1 LPPKS
6 RNVFTV
12 AAVLVGLAAIGG
24 IAAIEGWLP
33 TWMGGD
39 EPAQKVTPTAPLP
52 KIDGSTPRPR
62 VQRTVPPE
70 SLSPGESVVA
80 APEGAPAAA
89 PAATPAAPAAPMA
102 APAAAP
108 PSPPARAEL
117 VAKART
123 FPKARPDPK
132 GLCRNCGVVT
142 STTYRDEDA
151 RGAWEVRVKFEDGNA
166 RILRYPSDPGFR
178 VGERVFLSR
187 GRLYRD

>member
-12 AAVLVGLAAIGG
+12 AAVLVALAAIGG

-33 TWMGGD
+33 PWLGGD

-52 KIDGSTPRPR
+52 KVDGSTARPR
-62 VQRTVPPE
+62 MQRTVPPE

-80 APEGAPAAA
+80 APETAPAAA
-89 PAATPAAPAAPMA
+89 PATPAAPKA

-108 PSPPARAEL
+108 PAPPARPEP
-117 VAKART
+117 VAKAKT

-151 RGAWEVRVKFEDGNA
+151 RGAWEVRVRFDDGNA